1 MSPTSWSLDRRGLMR
16 FPSRV
21 AVTLTGMPVSLFSLL
36 FVVLPL
42 AGYAG
47 IVAIGPTALEFAV
60 IGWSLALLFVW
71 LTARGGARIEY
82 ELDPDRR
89 VIAVDDAPG
98 RARSSHGATV
108 EIDCSA
114 LERVRAVS
122 LPGLGV
128 TVVLTDGGWTETT
141 PTWLAV
147 PDGDRSR
154 VRSALSAAGVSVP
167 TDASGALADP
177 RTTRVRGTL
186 LVVGLALTIVVPA
199 VAIGVLT
206 VAGHVSPTLLGGIGF
221 VFSGLFGL
229 FSLDS
234 KGVLPEYG
242 DADGL
247 LATGRI
253 AATRY
258 AVSLVGIGLGVAAFS
273 LAVRLGSAL
282 F

>member
-1 MSPTSWSLDRRGLMR
+1 MSPISWSLDRRGLAR
-16 FPSRV
+16 FPSRI
-21 AVTLTGMPVSLFSLL
+21 AVTLTGMPVSLFTLL
-36 FVVLPL
+36 FVALPL
-42 AGYAG
+42 AGYAAV
-47 IVAIGPTALEFAV
+47 VAIGSTALEFAV
-60 IGWSLALLFVW
+60 IGWSLSLLFVW

-89 VIAVDDAPG
+89 VIAVDA
-98 RARSSHGATV
+98 ARSPDGATAL
-108 EIDCSA
+108 EIDCST

-128 TVVLTDGGWTETT
+128 TVVLTGGGWTETT

-167 TDASGALADP
+167 TDASGPLADP
-177 RTTRVRGTL
+177 RTTRIRGTL

-199 VAIGVLT
+199 VAIGVLA
-206 VAGHVSPTLLGGIGF
+206 VAGHISPTLLGGIGF

-229 FSLDS
+229 FTLDS
-234 KGVLPEYG
+234 RGVLPEYG
-242 DADGL
+242 DADGV

-253 AATRY
+253 AVTRY
-258 AVSLVGIGLGVAAFS
+258 AVSLVGIGLGVGAFS
-273 LAVRLGSAL
+273 LAVRVGSAL

>member
-60 IGWSLALLFVW
+60 IGWSLSLLFVW
-71 LTARGGARIEY
+71 FTARGGARIEY

-98 RARSSHGATV
+98 SARALDDSL
-108 EIDCSA
+108 EIDCST
-114 LERVRAVS
+114 LDRVRAVS

-128 TVVLTDGGWTETT
+128 TVVLTGGGWTETT

-199 VAIGVLT
+199 VAIGVLM

-229 FSLDS
+229 FTLDS
-234 KGVLPEYG
+234 RDVLPEYG

-247 LATGRI
+247 LATGWI
-253 AATRY
+253 AVTRY
-258 AVSLVGIGLGVAAFS
+258 AVSLVGIGLGVGAFS

>member
-60 IGWSLALLFVW
+60 IGWSLSLLFVW

-98 RARSSHGATV
+98 SARALDDSL
-108 EIDCSA
+108 EIDCST
-114 LERVRAVS
+114 LDRVRAVS

-128 TVVLTDGGWTETT
+128 TVVLTGGGWTETT

-186 LVVGLALTIVVPA
+186 LVVGLVLTIVVPA
-199 VAIGVLT
+199 VAIGVLV

-229 FSLDS
+229 FTLDS
-234 KGVLPEYG
+234 RGVLPEYG

-247 LATGRI
+247 LATGWI
-253 AATRY
+253 AVTRY
-258 AVSLVGIGLGVAAFS
+258 AVSLVGIGLGVGAFS